1 MAKIAILGF
10 GTVGSGVYEVLCR
23 NAAGVSRRAGE
34 PVEVKYIL
42 DPKDFSAHPAAQLF
56 IKNFDTILEDP
67 EVKVVVE
74 TIGGTRFAYP
84 YVKACLES
92 GRSVCT
98 SNKEMVATYGAELLA
113 LAKAHGCAFLFEAS
127 VGGGTPIITPMHQCL
142 AANVITEVEG
152 IVNGTTNFMLTKMV
166 RENLGFDEALKIAQE
181 LGYAETKDPGDDVD
195 GRDAC
200 RKIAILSSL
209 VCGHQIYPQN
219 IPTRG
224 IRDITAGDVA
234 AAEKLGCVIKLIA
247 WMKRGEDGS
256 VAAGVEPCLVPKV
269 NQLAG
274 VDDVFNAVLVKGDM
288 LGDVVFYGKGAGKLP
303 TASAV
308 VADVVD
314 ALKNGSKVHDSL
326 FWQPA
331 EPVEGMLTDPAPAA
345 YYVRVEGIAPA
356 VAEAIYGK
364 GHVVDEHFD
373 GCAYFVDS
381 ADGKA
386 LAEAARKVREAGA
399 PPSAR
404 GSLSGRGEGT
414 AMKIKVSVPA
424 TSANIGSGFDA
435 LGLAVTL
442 YNTVTFEESDHLDIS
457 AADGTRIPRGES
469 NLVYRSAKG
478 LFDKVGKTMPPLKL
492 VQTNA
497 IPMARGLGSSSAC
510 IIAGLLGA
518 NRMLGDVLNTQEL
531 LTLATSIEGHPDN
544 VAPALLGGLTSSVF
558 EDGVVYSVKRD
569 VDESLCFAAI
579 VPDYKLL
586 TEAARAALPKEVTHK
601 DAVYNLSRAALIPA
615 AFCEGRHDLLAIA
628 TEDKLHQPYRMP
640 LMPGS
645 KEVFDMARLCGAKAV
660 YVSGAGSTVMA
671 VAEKASAEKFYSK
684 LEKGLELL
692 EGLDGCEAF
701 TLLRLD
707 ADNTGATVE

>member
-42 DPKDFSAHPAAQLF
+42 DPKDFSDHPAAQLF
-56 IKNFDTILEDP
+56 IKNFDAILEDP

-113 LAKAHGCAFLFEAS
+113 LAKAHNCAFLFEAS

-142 AANVITEVEG
+142 AANVITEV
-152 IVNGTTNFMLTKMV
+152 
-166 RENLGFDEALKIAQE
+166 
-181 LGYAETKDPGDDVD
+181 
-195 GRDAC
+195 
-200 RKIAILSSL
+200 

-224 IRDITAGDVA
+224 IRDITVDDVA

-256 VAAGVEPCLVPKV
+256 VAAGVEPCLVPKA

-314 ALKNGSKVHDSL
+314 ALKNGVKVHDSL

-364 GHVVDEHFD
+364 GHVVEEHFD
-373 GCAYFVDS
+373 GCSYFVDS
-381 ADGKA
+381 ADDKA
-386 LAEAARKVREAGA
+386 LAEAARKVEAMG
-399 PPSAR
+399 
-404 GSLSGRGEGT
+404 GS
-414 AMKIKVSVPA
+414 V
-424 TSANIGSGFDA
+424 
-435 LGLAVTL
+435 
-442 YNTVTFEESDHLDIS
+442 
-457 AADGTRIPRGES
+457 
-469 NLVYRSAKG
+469 
-478 LFDKVGKTMPPLKL
+478 KL
-492 VQTNA
+492 VLRRL
-497 IPMARGLGSSSAC
+497 P
-510 IIAGLLGA
+510 
-518 NRMLGDVLNTQEL
+518 
-531 LTLATSIEGHPDN
+531 
-544 VAPALLGGLTSSVF
+544 
-558 EDGVVYSVKRD
+558 ED
-569 VDESLCFAAI
+569 A
-579 VPDYKLL
+579 
-586 TEAARAALPKEVTHK
+586 
-601 DAVYNLSRAALIPA
+601 
-615 AFCEGRHDLLAIA
+615 
-628 TEDKLHQPYRMP
+628 
-640 LMPGS
+640 
-645 KEVFDMARLCGAKAV
+645 
-660 YVSGAGSTVMA
+660 
-671 VAEKASAEKFYSK
+671 
-684 LEKGLELL
+684 
-692 EGLDGCEAF
+692 
-701 TLLRLD
+701 
-707 ADNTGATVE
+707 